1 MSEICSI
8 YPNSTLP
15 MPFQNHALQSVPKIQ
30 VSYGF
35 ENTFVNQ
42 ARQMF
47 TGVHK
52 ALFWNSLLSSGGI
65 SNSTVRRVT
74 AFLQQN
80 NLSNVQVNVNSYDP
94 IGNAKRVFSNP
105 KTGLI
110 SKCTFGIASSLIYT
124 AFLNKYFGLFPDYYD
139 FTSNTIHLYSNDP
152 DLALLEGAK
161 AAAYSEGGAPSIY
174 AFKEWCPLLDLAF
187 YPLHQEDQLH
197 RATSYVCQNES
208 PEACKRAWS
217 VMAPRDRI
225 FYALY
230 VIGDKVAIGTDS
242 KGYLATRFISSMQ
255 KRQFSRSTI
264 QLVETYLLSV
274 TTFLAVIACHL
285 SGR

>member
-8 YPNSTLP
+8 YPNSTLSL
-15 MPFQNHALQSVPKIQ
+15 PFQNPALQSVPKIQ
-30 VSYGF
+30 LSYGF

-47 TGVHK
+47 TVVHK
-52 ALFWNSLLSSGGI
+52 ALFWNSLLSSGDI
-65 SNSTVRRVT
+65 SKSTVRRVT
-74 AFLQQN
+74 TFLQQN
-80 NLSNVQVNVNSYDP
+80 NLSDVQVNVNNYDP
-94 IGNAKRVFSNP
+94 IGTAKRVFSNP

-110 SKCTFGIASSLIYT
+110 SKCTFGMASSLIYT
-124 AFLNKYFGLFPDYYD
+124 AFLSKYLGLFPDHYD

-187 YPLHQEDQLH
+187 YPLHQEDQLQ
-197 RATSYVCQNES
+197 RATSYVCKNES
-208 PEACKRAWS
+208 PKACKRAWS
-217 VMAPRDRI
+217 VMAPRARI
-225 FYALY
+225 PSAIY
-230 VIGDKVAIGTDS
+230 VIGDELTIGVDS
-242 KGYLATRFISSMQ
+242 KGYLAEDLLNLMY
-255 KRQFSRSTI
+255 KRKYSQSTI
-264 QLVETYLLSV
+264 QLTETYLLSV
-274 TTFLAVIACHL
+274 TVFLAVMASHL